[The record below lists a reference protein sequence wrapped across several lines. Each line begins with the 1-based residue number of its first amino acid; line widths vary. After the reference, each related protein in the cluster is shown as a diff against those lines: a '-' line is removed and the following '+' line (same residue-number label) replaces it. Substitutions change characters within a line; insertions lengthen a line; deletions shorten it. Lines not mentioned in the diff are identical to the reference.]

1 MGNSRRLRGHKQMSM
16 GRRSRWGKR
25 PMSDATK
32 ADRKK
37 KSEEDRIRTK
47 AALEKQRAKTKSN

>member
-16 GRRSRWGKR
+16 NRRSRWGKK

-37 KSEEDRIRTK
+37 KSEEDRVRTK
-47 AALEKQRAKTKSN
+47 AALEKQRAKK

>member
-1 MGNSRRLRGHKQMSM
+1 MGMN
-16 GRRSRWGKR
+16 RRSYWGKK
-25 PMSDATK
+25 PMSKETK

-47 AALEKQRAKTKSN
+47 ADLNKRLGKITKQKV